1 MATTAIELPGDVE
14 TLKAMVLAARA
25 ETARLEAA
33 NAEAEVRI
41 ERLHALIKTLERA
54 RYGRRSEALDP
65 DQHEFAFE
73 EVQTGLGAI
82 EATLDA
88 ATKTREPRAPRP
100 RKKLPAH
107 LERVEVVIEPEMAAC
122 GACGSAARVKIG
134 EDVSERLDVLPAR
147 FRVIVTRRP
156 RYACAACREGVV
168 QAPASS
174 HLIEAGIP
182 TEGLLAH
189 IAVAKYADGLPL
201 YRQEAIYARDE
212 VELPRNLMAG
222 WMGRIGFHLEPLAD
236 RVLHHIRSGERI
248 FADETT
254 LPTLV
259 PGAGKAKIAWLWTY
273 ARDDRSFGGTGPP
286 MVAYRFEDSRGG
298 KCPVQHLAGFAG
310 LLQSDGY
317 AAYTRLADAHRA
329 GGPVT
334 LAACWAHLRRYFYEL
349 HVAAL
354 STTATWTVERM
365 AALWR
370 VEEEVRGSAPEI
382 RQAARRATSAAI
394 VAELFEHWETE
405 LKRIPR
411 KSKLA
416 EAIRYGIRRRTAF
429 ERFLHDGRL
438 DIDNNTVERAIRPQT
453 ITRKNSLFAGS
464 DGGGRTWSILATLL
478 ATAKLNNV
486 EPHAWLKLTL
496 ERIAAGWSNREL
508 DALMPWNYRP
518 A

>member
-1 MATTAIELPGDVE
+1 MADGAPELPDDIE
-14 TLKAMVLAARA
+14 TLKAMVLAAHA
-25 ETARLEAA
+25 EVAQLRAA
-33 NAEAEVRI
+33 NAEAETRI
-41 ERLHALIKTLERA
+41 ERLHALLKTLERA

-73 EVQTGLGAI
+73 EIQTGLGAV

-88 ATKTREPRAPRP
+88 AAKTTQARSPRP

-107 LERVEVVIEPEMAAC
+107 LERVEVVVEPETTRC
-122 GACGSAARVKIG
+122 GACGSAERVKIG
-134 EDVSERLDVLPAR
+134 EDVSERLDVVPMR

-156 RYACAACREGVV
+156 RYACTACREGVA
-168 QAPASS
+168 QAPAPP
-174 HLIEAGIP
+174 HLIEAGVP
-182 TEGLLAH
+182 TEGLLAQ

-201 YRQEAIYARDE
+201 YRQEAIYGRE
-212 VELPRNLMAG
+212 QIELPRNLMAG

-236 RVLHHIRSGERI
+236 RVLHHIRVGERI

-259 PGAGKAKIAWLWTY
+259 PGAGQAKTAWLWTY

-298 KCPVQHLAGFAG
+298 KCPAEHLAGFAG

-317 AAYTRLADAHRA
+317 GAYTRLADAQRA

-349 HVAAL
+349 HVAGL
-354 STTATWTVERM
+354 SNTATWTVERM
-365 AALWR
+365 ATLWR
-370 VEEEVRGSAPEI
+370 VEEDVRGRSPEI
-382 RQAARRATSAAI
+382 RLAARRATSAVI
-394 VAELFEHWETE
+394 VAELFERWETE

-416 EAIRYGIRRRTAF
+416 DAIRYAIRRRAAF

-438 DIDNNTVERAIRPQT
+438 DIDNNTVERTIRPQT

-464 DGGGRTWSILATLL
+464 DGGGRTWAILATLL
-478 ATAKLNNV
+478 ATTKLNSID
-486 EPHAWLKLTL
+486 PHAWLKLTL
-496 ERIAAGWSNREL
+496 ERIANGWPNREL
-508 DALMPWNYRP
+508 DALMPWNYP
-518 A
+518 VG